1 MTGKSRTTLTKH
13 IRQGKI
19 SCEIGPD
26 GSKLIDASE
35 LARVYGDDFKLDIEE
50 GASVS
55 DSPKAKASG
64 GAEQGVQQQLNTV
77 QLQLD
82 MVTKERERE
91 RQQYQ
96 QQIENLQS
104 SLKLAQE
111 GHNKAMLLL
120 EHRTTGGGEWE
131 KKFQELEEKLAN
143 RQASEKQADQL
154 MKAAKQEA
162 GQQVKSLPWW
172 KVVWSR

>member
-35 LARVYGDDFKLDIEE
+35 LARVYGDNFKLNMEE
-50 GASVS
+50 GAQVPVS
-55 DSPKAKASG
+55 SKPKANSDV
-64 GAEQGVQQQLNTV
+64 EQGVQQQLHTV

-143 RQASEKQADQL
+143 RGQPDPSEIKQIKA
-154 MKAAKQEA
+154 AAKQEA
-162 GQQVKSLPWW
+162 IAEIKSKPWW
-172 KVVWSR
+172 KLLA